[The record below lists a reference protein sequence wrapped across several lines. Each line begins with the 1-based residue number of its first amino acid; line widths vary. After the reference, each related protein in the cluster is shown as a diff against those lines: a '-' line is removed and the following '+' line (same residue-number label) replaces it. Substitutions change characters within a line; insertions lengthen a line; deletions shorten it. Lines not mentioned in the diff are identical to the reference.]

1 MKYELNR
8 MSWTEAEDAIK
19 RNPIAILPIGTT
31 EQNGPHIPLGNDAI
45 VAEYISREI
54 AKRSNCLLLP
64 LISYGCSR
72 QFRNYAGTLWLR
84 PETLQ
89 SLVYDIGMS
98 LAKHGCKGLIVANNH
113 GTNHYPVEQALREI
127 MDVTEM
133 KAISFWPSRVLR
145 KLGDEF
151 YKNRQEVLG
160 HGGEPMT
167 SVIMAITGEDVA
179 ADRIMDTSMKVKP
192 IGKFQVQDSS
202 NSTFNECPV
211 NLYLDMKDVNPTGQ
225 TGDARPGSAEMGR
238 ILLERTIEWSVEMAF
253 EFRKEVVRTDETV

>member
-8 MSWTEAEDAIK
+8 MSWKEAENAIK
-19 RNPIAILPIGTT
+19 KNPIAILPIGTT

-45 VAEYISREI
+45 VADYVSREI

-72 QFRNYAGTLWLR
+72 QFRNFSGTLWIR

-89 SLVYDIGMS
+89 SLVYDIGLS
-98 LAKHGCKGLIVANNH
+98 LVNHGCKGLIIANNH
-113 GTNHYPVEQALREI
+113 GTNHFPVEQALRQI
-127 MDVTEM
+127 MEDTDM

-151 YKNRQEVLG
+151 YKDRPEILG

-167 SVIMAITGEDVA
+167 SVIMAIAGYDVVT
-179 ADRIMDTSMKVKP
+179 DEVLDTCVKVKS
-192 IGKFQVQDSS
+192 IGNFQVQDSS
-202 NSTFNECPV
+202 NSKFNDCPV
-211 NLYLDMKDVNPTGQ
+211 NLYLDMKEINPNGQ
-225 TGDARPGSAEMGR
+225 TGDARVGSAELGKV
-238 ILLERTIEWSVEMAF
+238 LLERTIKWGVEMVY
-253 EFRKEVVRTDETV
+253 EFRKEVVKVDE